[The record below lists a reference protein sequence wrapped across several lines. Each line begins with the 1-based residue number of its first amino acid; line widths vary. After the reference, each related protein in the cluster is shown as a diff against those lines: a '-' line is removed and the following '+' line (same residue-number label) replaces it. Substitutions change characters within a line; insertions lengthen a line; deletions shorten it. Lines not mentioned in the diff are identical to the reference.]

1 MSKLTMYTCKRCDY
15 STKAKGNLIRHY
27 QRKQKCIVTKEDI
40 CTNILLSEITNIAHE
55 DTAHYTCNVCNI
67 HLHSRAT
74 YYRHKKKCKAIQESA
89 VVTQLQKEVNEL
101 KDQMK
106 AINTSVAK
114 AASYNTTNNIQNAQN
129 ITNITINAIGREDIS
144 YITQH
149 TKFTDFMVRCIRD
162 KMDGVCNYLV
172 KKHFHPDHPENH
184 NIKKLNKKDD
194 FMECFDGRKWKIRYV
209 EDILED
215 TFLNIQKDFAAFIDE
230 AINEEGIIK
239 KIWLDN
245 FMKSVG
251 APLDW
256 DFSNDLYEFDNDA
269 IDEETKTK
277 LRDRIHRLACEYIYR
292 QSKERHA

>member
-1 MSKLTMYTCKRCDY
+1 M
-15 STKAKGNLIRHY
+15 IRHY
-27 QRKQKCIVTKEDI
+27 ERKQPCIVTKEDI
-40 CTNILLSEITNIAHE
+40 APEVLLNELVGNNNDNEQIM
-55 DTAHYTCNVCNI
+55 YTCNVCNAGFK
-67 HLHSRAT
+67 SRT
-74 YYRHKKKCKAIQESA
+74 THYRHKKKCKPAQESEL
-89 VVTQLQKEVNEL
+89 VTQLQKEVKEL

-106 AINTSVAK
+106 AINASVAN
-114 AASYNTTNNIQNAQN
+114 AQHASYNTTNNIQNAQN